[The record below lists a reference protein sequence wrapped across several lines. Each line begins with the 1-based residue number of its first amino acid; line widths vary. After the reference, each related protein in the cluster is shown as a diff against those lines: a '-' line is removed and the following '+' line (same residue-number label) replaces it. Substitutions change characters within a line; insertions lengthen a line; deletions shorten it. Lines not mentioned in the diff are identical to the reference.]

1 MEASDPSIEDR
12 RERRRGRWGPPPES
26 APASAPPEVP
36 PDASAGVGAEPKRRR
51 KSRWEPREPAEAPS
65 LALARSDAL
74 ATASSPSP
82 ALVPAGALELSRG
95 LRVQLPSAFLGEDAA
110 PPDATPEA
118 RAAFRELAETNR
130 RALSGLPFDDRPARD
145 RSPSPEPVYDRD
157 GQRLNTRERLDRERY
172 AARRAELVESIVD
185 MCPSFRPPPDH
196 RPAKKQRKIIIPVAE
211 HPGYNFFGLIIGPRG
226 NTQKR
231 MQAETNTRIAIRGR
245 GSVKEGHATLP
256 GRYDP
261 ADDEPMHV
269 LITGDAQRDVDA
281 AAEMVE
287 KLLVVLDDDDN
298 AHKRQQLRELAVI
311 NGTLRDPAL
320 RAAAENGREDAGDG
334 AGGVYVL
341 PDDVRAKVDAQ
352 YRRDVE
358 RVNGEGAGGAMD
370 TAYDDFLAELGV
382 SNPGGGVRGG
392 GVGVGVGAGA
402 GAPREREEDNVK
414 VYVGRLPHHTT
425 ADVLTEFIAN
435 LARVRPTR
443 VDVVPDRERGA
454 PCRGFGFA
462 VFADEETARRVA
474 AAVDGALFEGR
485 TIDARLKS
493 ESRDRGAGNGGG
505 RGVGLGHGA
514 GPSFAARE
522 PEDPAAKLYVAHLP
536 PTIGDDDLRMMLAPY
551 GGARDVRVV
560 MDRDTGASRGFAFAR
575 MADAACARAAIEH
588 LDGIELEGRRLAVRV
603 ATGGRN
609 AHPHANAGFVAPNG
623 AYYPGGAHG
632 AYPNVPY
639 AYPGAPGYHHHQH
652 QQHLPGYPHHPAGAP
667 LDPNAWAAAAAT
679 VAANDPALAAA
690 AAAEDPWMAYYA
702 QHAAAAAAAAA
713 AAGGEVVYAGG
724 YPAGAA
730 PPAPPPGAPPE
741 DAPAVPPG
749 IPRGDPNA
757 APPPPPP
764 PADVP

>member
-26 APASAPPEVP
+26 APESAPPGVP
-36 PDASAGVGAEPKRRR
+36 PDASAEVGAEPKRRR

-95 LRVQLPSAFLGEDAA
+95 LRVQLPCAFLGEDAA

-130 RALSGLPFDDRPARD
+130 RALSGLPFDDRPERD

-172 AARRAELVESIVD
+172 AARRAELVESIVE
-185 MCPSFRPPPDH
+185 MCPAFCPPPDH

-311 NGTLRDPAL
+311 NGTLRDPAT
-320 RAAAENGREDAGDG
+320 RIENGAGDPDG
-334 AGGVYVL
+334 AEGVYVL

-352 YRRDVE
+352 YHRDVE

-382 SNPGGGVRGG
+382 KNNGGIGAGS
-392 GVGVGVGAGA
+392 VGARA
-402 GAPREREEDNVK
+402 GPHPGTLNPNPSPKSREEDNVK
-414 VYVGRLPHHTT
+414 VYLGRLPPHTT
-425 ADVLTEFIAN
+425 ADALTECIAN
-435 LARVRPTR
+435 LANVRPTR

-462 VFADEETARRVA
+462 VYADEETARRVA
-474 AAVDGALFEGR
+474 AAVDGAHFEGR

-493 ESRDRGAGNGGG
+493 ESKDRGGGG
-505 RGVGLGHGA
+505 GHG
-514 GPSFAARE
+514 GFHE
-522 PEDPAAKLYVAHLP
+522 PGRIVA
-536 PTIGDDDLRMMLAPY
+536 
-551 GGARDVRVV
+551 
-560 MDRDTGASRGFAFAR
+560 
-575 MADAACARAAIEH
+575 
-588 LDGIELEGRRLAVRV
+588 RLARSSPKISRRNCTSRTFRRRW
-603 ATGGRN
+603 ATTIFG
-609 AHPHANAGFVAPNG
+609 
-623 AYYPGGAHG
+623 
-632 AYPNVPY
+632 
-639 AYPGAPGYHHHQH
+639 
-652 QQHLPGYPHHPAGAP
+652 
-667 LDPNAWAAAAAT
+667 
-679 VAANDPALAAA
+679 
-690 AAAEDPWMAYYA
+690 
-702 QHAAAAAAAAA
+702 
-713 AAGGEVVYAGG
+713 
-724 YPAGAA
+724 
-730 PPAPPPGAPPE
+730 
-741 DAPAVPPG
+741 
-749 IPRGDPNA
+749 
-757 APPPPPP
+757 
-764 PADVP
+764 